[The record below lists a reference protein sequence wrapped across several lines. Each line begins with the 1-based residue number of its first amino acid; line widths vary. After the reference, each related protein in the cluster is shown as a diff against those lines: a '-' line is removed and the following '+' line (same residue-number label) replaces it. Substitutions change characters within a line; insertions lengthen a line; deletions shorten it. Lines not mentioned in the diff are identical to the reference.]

1 MANNNSNN
9 ETVIQTGAGR
19 EKAKN
24 IVDAHAEIS
33 RYSVLEMNGGETHE
47 RMFAWDQVIEFFAIG
62 FKIFFAGFIVCL
74 FLVPTAVAVNFGL
87 LNMYGGIPNIYDK
100 IFIFILAFSMTF
112 GAIVIIL
119 QMAKFVEG
127 PVTYKML
134 KSLYTGA
141 IASSLIKGIVL
152 FILFQFMATLIT
164 PESVMAHLSIFLR
177 LLPNANEL
185 AASTPYELAA
195 VIVGII
201 KPVFRISATI
211 MLVYGFMAAVLL
223 TVILIKSK
231 IKLKNIIKKQAFIN
245 KNVTQ

>member
-1 MANNNSNN
+1 MLPCNNHKTHIYEPLPSLLLL
-9 ETVIQTGAGR
+9 T
-19 EKAKN
+19 
-24 IVDAHAEIS
+24 EIS
-33 RYSVLEMNGGETHE
+33 EQAQLL
-47 RMFAWDQVIEFFAIG
+47 QL
-62 FKIFFAGFIVCL
+62 IFY
-74 FLVPTAVAVNFGL
+74 PL

-141 IASSLIKGIVL
+141 ISSSLIKGIVL